1 MTLPGD
7 ENGKKRIAIGC
18 QGGGVHSAF
27 AAGAL
32 KRLLREEQH
41 EVMAVSGT
49 SGGAICAFL
58 AWYALLENEGARAA
72 TKAAELLDA
81 FWRDNSAN
89 DPYTK
94 FWNDW
99 TVWAM
104 RLQSNL
110 PALEVSPYD
119 SPLSSWIKG
128 QMRMMLERQRVDFG
142 KLEELVA
149 PSSPVLLVSAIDVI
163 TGFAVNFDS
172 RNGGISVDTILA
184 SSSVPPVFQAAHV
197 EGGVYWDALFCQNPP
212 LRELGRLKPDEIWVV
227 QVTPWSRGF
236 EPKKIADIA
245 DRRNELSGNIAMGQ
259 EIYAIEKIN
268 EMVDELGE
276 GENKEDKRL
285 RLPGS
290 GKEYKHIE
298 VRMVEMSTEM
308 SQSLDFASKID
319 RSPSFIRKLMDH
331 GEERVEESLGG

>member
-1 MTLPGD
+1 MTLPG
-7 ENGKKRIAIGC
+7 EEKGKKQIAIGC

-41 EVMAVSGT
+41 EVVALSGT

-58 AWYALLENEGARAA
+58 AWYALLENAGAKAA
-72 TKAAELLDA
+72 TKAAELLDS

-89 DPYTK
+89 DPYTR

-128 QMRMMLERQRVDFG
+128 QMRMMLEKQRVDFG
-142 KLEELVA
+142 NLGERVG

-163 TGFAVNFDS
+163 SGFAVNFDS
-172 RNGGISVDTILA
+172 RNGGIGVDTILA

-227 QVTPWSRGF
+227 EVTPWSRGF

-245 DRRNELSGNIAMGQ
+245 DRRNELSGNIAMSQ

-298 VRMVEMSTEM
+298 VRIVEMSTEM

-319 RSPSFIRKLMDH
+319 RSPSFIRELMDH
-331 GEERVEESLGG
+331 GEQRAEELLGG